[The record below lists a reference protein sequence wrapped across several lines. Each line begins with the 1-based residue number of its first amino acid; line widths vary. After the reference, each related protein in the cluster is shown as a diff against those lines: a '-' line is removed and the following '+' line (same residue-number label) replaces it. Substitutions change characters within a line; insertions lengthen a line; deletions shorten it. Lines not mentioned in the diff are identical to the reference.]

1 MENLTGKMINAGGVP
16 MFTPNTIF
24 IDKSNDYYVSYN
36 NRDIGIYG
44 SDTTALVHD
53 SRFYILDGN
62 HTDAY
67 SKFESIEE
75 CLKYYKDNIH
85 LSNSHSDKLL

>member
-1 MENLTGKMINAGGVP
+1 MENLTGKMINAGGISIPV
-16 MFTPNTIF
+16 PNTISV
-24 IDKSNDYYVSYN
+24 DKPDYYVSYN
-36 NRDIGIYG
+36 NRDVGICG

-62 HTDAY
+62 HTNAY
-67 SKFESIEE
+67 SKFESLEE